1 MDKYPFFVYFNVPH
15 LEEKDKLKIKAYFNI
30 KRKSQGGEC
39 GGSGKSREEEVMGIE
54 GKLTYPDNLSELKES
69 LLKSEMQMNQAKM
82 RVQVD
87 YIQDAASRKVNVQIP
102 EMVEYFYDLLHQ
114 LNLDSSQVDISTECL
129 PYPAV
134 HLAGPTRIVM
144 ELKTALKRA
153 LDTLTDKRRTPAA
166 PAIDATVLWCSMHL
180 EGGLTLMVRQ
190 GDITKEKVDA
200 IVNAAN
206 ENLDHIGGVAMV
218 ISQAGGPLLQSECRE
233 WVKRRGQVPAG
244 KAVKTTAGFLP
255 CKMVIHAVG
264 PRWEGEQGV
273 DKVRGLLECAVR
285 ESLEIAE
292 QEGCQSLAIPCLSS
306 GLYSV
311 PVHIS
316 AQTIVETVRNFSRVP
331 RTLQS
336 VTLLD
341 VRRDT
346 VSAFQT
352 ACVSGLWKDDT
363 TLRSQGNQDY
373 MLSSRPHD
381 TLAPDVCSRLEVVL
395 GNLEDQQ
402 VDILVAHMINTEL
415 RSTKVGKSFV
425 QKGGDQLKSRFA
437 HTVQGKQILPGDV
450 IEMNGVTGLACKQIC
465 FIQCIRWD
473 GLHQGKAVEAL
484 RKGLKRVLE
493 VCENQALNSISFPVM
508 GPGIALGFPHDEA
521 VRLLADEIAQFE
533 QTWLTKHVS
542 TIRIVIKPSE
552 QESAEAIQDAQEGL
566 FLDLAN
572 QSGPSSF
579 FHSITSDLD
588 EITVAVGR
596 VRVQFVFG
604 NILNETTDV
613 IVNST
618 DFSTN
623 HAGVCKDI
631 LSVAG
636 VTVQREVESAQSK
649 FQMKHAVQETA
660 VPAYTE
666 NPTINL
672 CGLLSATQRPSTTA
686 VFEIIGQKGD
696 NLRKAKERVQSL
708 FDSQVDKQEFPK
720 EDLSRL
726 TEEDIQTIV
735 QSASSLDVQLEQ
747 RSDGTVILKGLKPR
761 VNYLLQLFQRTLHEG
776 LLREMT
782 VKEQNCMWSR
792 VMWCLEKN
800 GDWEHFP
807 REANYLLETG
817 GSSAVMDA
825 SGGKLCI
832 DLQKMEATNERTA
845 QAMRIKR
852 LESQSDFTVPLYWD
866 NMGNRETLKKVEL
879 QPSSSEYQRVKNGF
893 LKTAGKTVIKIER
906 VQNVRLR
913 QSYEVQR
920 KRFEDKNGVSAVFEK
935 SLYHGTTQEACSSIE
950 KDGFNRRFAG
960 QNGTYYGL
968 GVYFAV
974 HASYSVHES
983 YAKPDADGLQHMYV
997 VRVLTGHYTK
1007 GEEGMKVP
1015 PPRTPA
1021 DIDDRYDSLV
1031 DNLLKPNMFIVFH
1044 DSQAYPDYLITFK

>member
-1 MDKYPFFVYFNVPH
+1 
-15 LEEKDKLKIKAYFNI
+15 
-30 KRKSQGGEC
+30 
-39 GGSGKSREEEVMGIE
+39 
-54 GKLTYPDNLSELKES
+54 
-69 LLKSEMQMNQAKM
+69 
-82 RVQVD
+82 
-87 YIQDAASRKVNVQIP
+87 
-102 EMVEYFYDLLHQ
+102 
-114 LNLDSSQVDISTECL
+114 
-129 PYPAV
+129 
-134 HLAGPTRIVM
+134 
-144 ELKTALKRA
+144 
-153 LDTLTDKRRTPAA
+153 
-166 PAIDATVLWCSMHL
+166 MHL

-331 RTLQS
+331 RTLQT

-346 VSAFQT
+346 VSAFQN

-465 FIQCIRWD
+465 FIQCLRWD

-493 VCENQALNSISFPVM
+493 VCENQALNSIAFPVM

-542 TIRIVIKPSE
+542 TIHIVIKPSE
-552 QESAEAIQDAQEGL
+552 QESAEVSGDYVLQAIQDAQEGL

-636 VTVQREVESAQSK
+636 VTVQREVESAKVDSGDIWQTKPGSFPCKSIMHVCGQKNPNVIKNLIHKIMLLCEQNYFQSVAVPAICAGTGGLDSMVVSK
-649 FQMKHAVQETA
+649 SILDGISSAVSTGSFKYVSSVRVILLKINVFNDFKSAVQHHFMTATTNTAVSA

-672 CGLLSATQRPSTTA
+672 CGLLSVTQRPSTTA